1 MPPLGGIFIGLKY
14 ARSINFILDSS
25 GDHMGRITSFS
36 KQVVKVLICFCLVY
50 TPFFAN
56 AASLGGW
63 SLGSPVASGAS
74 AIVNGTK
81 EIILNGASK
90 IAKGTA
96 KITPNPTQ
104 VARVL
109 ARGGAGYA
117 LSVAVEQLLG
127 AVDWVLDPANNE
139 IRYKEPT
146 DNIPF
151 SGKFE
156 YQAGWFTGGTLTPE
170 TAPWTHSPD
179 PACRDTFSALKSAY
193 SATSYTCV
201 RRGTYDYET
210 CVKGGAFAGQCFTLS
225 RREAVSPVPEK
236 EEKSIPLDVVAQQVI
251 SNAAAGDVSAQQAIT
266 AAAQDVINEA
276 ENDSAKATP
285 IVQQLE
291 ASKSVE
297 AENTATGEQ
306 TQNPANPNV
315 TNIKLEFPAFCGWA
329 PLVCEAAQTVISFPI
344 TLTSWWNTV
353 NQWWLTLNEKADRW
367 ARSISEAWSEFNDTP
382 QKNEDT
388 ELEIEQPEI
397 EVDTDI
403 NFGGACPSPLST
415 SFSMFGST
423 HTMEFSF
430 DPVCE
435 IASFIKPVVVSI
447 SAFSAALIIGGIRTE
462 DD

>member
-1 MPPLGGIFIGLKY
+1 MPPLGGIFIGVKY
-14 ARSINFILDSS
+14 GRSINFILDSV
-25 GDHMGRITSFS
+25 GGYMGRITSFS

-63 SLGSPVASGAS
+63 SLGSPVAQGAS

-81 EIILNGASK
+81 EIVLNGASK

-96 KITPNPTQ
+96 KITPNVAQ
-104 VARVL
+104 VAKVL
-109 ARGGAGYA
+109 RGGVAGYA

-127 AVDWVLDPANNE
+127 AVDWVLDPANNQISYIDPNQPQE
-139 IRYKEPT
+139 
-146 DNIPF
+146 PF
-151 SGKFE
+151 SKYY
-156 YQAGWFTGGTLTPE
+156 YQPPGQSYKCYSLSDCRSRVQASNKDNKVNSCVFLSSGNMSCSIT
-170 TAPWTHSPD
+170 TASGQKINYELRRYVNPVYD
-179 PACRDTFSALKSAY
+179 PAAD
-193 SATSYTCV
+193 
-201 RRGTYDYET
+201 
-210 CVKGGAFAGQCFTLS
+210 
-225 RREAVSPVPEK
+225 PER
-236 EEKSIPLDVVAQQVI
+236 KSIPLSTVAQQVI
-251 SNAAAGDVSAQQAIT
+251 SNAAGGDMSAQQAIT

-276 ENDSAKATP
+276 ENDSAKAAP

-291 ASKSVE
+291 ASKAIE

-329 PLVCEAAQTVISFPI
+329 PTVCEAAQTVISFPI
-344 TLTSWWNTV
+344 TLTGWWNTA
-353 NQWWLTLNEKADRW
+353 NQKADSW
-367 ARSISEAWSEFNDTP
+367 AQSISQAWAEFNDTP
-382 QKNEDT
+382 PKNEDT

-403 NFGGACPSPLST
+403 NFGGACPAPLST

>member
-1 MPPLGGIFIGLKY
+1 MPPLGGIFIGVKY
-14 ARSINFILDSS
+14 GRSINFILDSV
-25 GDHMGRITSFS
+25 GGYMGRITSFS

-96 KITPNPTQ
+96 KITPNATQ
-104 VARVL
+104 VAKVL

-127 AVDWVLDPANNE
+127 AVDWVLDPANNRIKYYE
-139 IRYKEPT
+139 DGYVYS
-146 DNIPF
+146 N
-151 SGKFE
+151 
-156 YQAGWFTGGTLTPE
+156 L
-170 TAPWTHSPD
+170 PD
-179 PACRDTFSALKSAY
+179 PNQTGAISGTSLSDVCSRSIASFEAQNNYGYKY
-193 SATSYTCV
+193 HSATAEPLKCYFTQGSSSTK
-201 RRGTYDYET
+201 YE
-210 CVKGGAFAGQCFTLS
+210 FTIYKTLVGE
-225 RREAVSPVPEK
+225 R
-236 EEKSIPLDVVAQQVI
+236 EEKYLPLPVVAQKVI
-251 SNAAAGDVSAQQAIT
+251 SNAAGGDVSAQQAIT

-276 ENDSAKATP
+276 ENDSAKAAP
-285 IVQQLE
+285 IIQQLE
-291 ASKSVE
+291 ASKTVE

-306 TQNPANPNV
+306 TQNPEKPNV
-315 TNIKLEFPAFCGWA
+315 TDISLEFPAFCGWA

-344 TLTSWWNTV
+344 TLTQWWNTA
-353 NQWWLTLNEKADRW
+353 NQKADSW
-367 ARSISEAWSEFNDTP
+367 AQSISQAWAEFNDTP
-382 QKNEDT
+382 PKNEDT

-403 NFGGACPSPLST
+403 NFGGACPAPLST

>member
-1 MPPLGGIFIGLKY
+1 
-14 ARSINFILDSS
+14 
-25 GDHMGRITSFS
+25 MGRITSFS

-96 KITPNPTQ
+96 KITPNASQ
-104 VARVL
+104 VANVL
-109 ARGGAGYA
+109 KRGAAGYA

-127 AVDWVLDPANNE
+127 AVDWVLDPANNH
-139 IRYKEPT
+139 IVYKEPKPGT
-146 DNIPF
+146 GNWVATVSGQTLYF
-151 SGKFE
+151 STADSACKAHKISGWE
-156 YQAGWFTGGTLTPE
+156 YSHSVTHGNYASCFFSNGSVVVDFHNVDYVGTAE
-170 TAPWTHSPD
+170 
-179 PACRDTFSALKSAY
+179 
-193 SATSYTCV
+193 
-201 RRGTYDYET
+201 E
-210 CVKGGAFAGQCFTLS
+210 
-225 RREAVSPVPEK
+225 
-236 EEKSIPLDVVAQQVI
+236 EEKSIPLETVAQQVI
-251 SNAAAGDVSAQQAIT
+251 SNAAGGDVSAQQAIT
-266 AAAQDVINEA
+266 AAAQDIINDA
-276 ENDSAKATP
+276 EKDSAKAAP
-285 IVQQLE
+285 IIQQLE
-291 ASKSVE
+291 ASKTVE

-306 TQNPANPNV
+306 TQNPEKPNV
-315 TNIKLEFPAFCGWA
+315 TDISLEFPAFCGWA
-329 PLVCEAAQTVISFPI
+329 PTVCEAAQTVISFPI
-344 TLTSWWNTV
+344 TLTSWWNTA
-353 NQWWLTLNEKADRW
+353 NQKADSW
-367 ARSISEAWSEFNDTP
+367 ANSISQAWAEFNDTP
-382 QKNEDT
+382 PKNEDT

-415 SFSMFGST
+415 SFSMFGTT

>member
-1 MPPLGGIFIGLKY
+1 MPPLGGIFIGVIGVKY
-14 ARSINFILDSS
+14 GRSINFILDSV
-25 GDHMGRITSFS
+25 GGYMGSITSFS

-96 KITPNPTQ
+96 KITPNAAQ
-104 VARVL
+104 VAKVL
-109 ARGGAGYA
+109 RGGVAGYA

-127 AVDWVLDPANNE
+127 SVDWVLDPANNQIVYTQNCE
-139 IRYKEPT
+139 ANSTCPASKYLYKSNVDNKVFSEPNALCSYIQT
-146 DNIPF
+146 F
-151 SGKFE
+151 YKK
-156 YQAGWFTGGTLTPE
+156 GGTDVRSYTLIDEGLGGNVCKFTYVYQGKTYSDLNGGILVVNP
-170 TAPWTHSPD
+170 AYD
-179 PACRDTFSALKSAY
+179 PAA
-193 SATSYTCV
+193 
-201 RRGTYDYET
+201 
-210 CVKGGAFAGQCFTLS
+210 
-225 RREAVSPVPEK
+225 EK
-236 EEKSIPLDVVAQQVI
+236 EQKTLPLETVAQKVI
-251 SNAAAGDVSAQQAIT
+251 SNAAAGDASAQQAIT

-276 ENDSAKATP
+276 ENDSAKAAP
-285 IVQQLE
+285 IIQQLE
-291 ASKSVE
+291 ASKAIE

-344 TLTSWWNTV
+344 TLTSWWNTA
-353 NQWWLTLNEKADRW
+353 NQKADSW
-367 ARSISEAWSEFNDTP
+367 ARSISEAWAEFNDTP
-382 QKNEDT
+382 PKNEDT

-397 EVDTDI
+397 EEVDTDI

>member
-1 MPPLGGIFIGLKY
+1 
-14 ARSINFILDSS
+14 
-25 GDHMGRITSFS
+25 MGRITSFS

-96 KITPNPTQ
+96 KITPNASQ
-104 VARVL
+104 VANVL
-109 ARGGAGYA
+109 KRGAAGYA

-127 AVDWVLDPANNE
+127 AVDWVLDPANNQ
-139 IRYKEPT
+139 IRYT
-146 DNIPF
+146 V
-151 SGKFE
+151 
-156 YQAGWFTGGTLTPE
+156 
-170 TAPWTHSPD
+170 PD
-179 PACRDTFSALKSAY
+179 VTCNSNSCTYSIDGLPSAY
-193 SATSYTCV
+193 ST
-201 RRGTYDYET
+201 GTAACNAYAKSLEKNGKTVLDSKYIVDNAMPGSPGYCT
-210 CVKGGAFAGQCFTLS
+210 GRIYLDGAFIQDYAIRVNQAAS
-225 RREAVSPVPEK
+225 DAK
-236 EEKSIPLDVVAQQVI
+236 EEEKTLPLDVVAQQVI

-276 ENDSAKATP
+276 ENDSAKAAP

-291 ASKSVE
+291 ASKAIE

-329 PLVCEAAQTVISFPI
+329 PTVCEAAQVVISFPQTI
-344 TLTSWWNTV
+344 TNWWETGKSKAE
-353 NQWWLTLNEKADRW
+353 QWAT
-367 ARSISEAWSEFNDTP
+367 SISEAWTKVKEEYADKPEENT
-382 QKNEDT
+382 DT
-388 ELEIEQPEI
+388 ELEIPDLEQDI

-403 NFGGACPSPLST
+403 SFGGSCPAPLST

>member
-1 MPPLGGIFIGLKY
+1 MPPLGGIFIGVKY
-14 ARSINFILDSS
+14 GRSINFILDSV
-25 GDHMGRITSFS
+25 GGYMGRITSFS

-56 AASLGGW
+56 AAGLGGW
-63 SLGSPVASGAS
+63 SLSSPVAQGAS

-90 IAKGTA
+90 IARGTA
-96 KITPNPTQ
+96 KITPNASQ
-104 VARVL
+104 VAKVL

-127 AVDWVLDPANNE
+127 AVDWVLDPANNR
-139 IRYKEPT
+139 IKYYT
-146 DNIPF
+146 DSANCTY
-151 SGKFE
+151 SGVGCPHAQKY
-156 YQAGWFTGGTLTPE
+156 YQCHGRGMATCANYFDNPQSACNDVLTKNSVGAVSVTLTGTMCRGYNSTGKLVYDGYLNTFTNP
-170 TAPWTHSPD
+170 AYD
-179 PACRDTFSALKSAY
+179 PSAE
-193 SATSYTCV
+193 
-201 RRGTYDYET
+201 R
-210 CVKGGAFAGQCFTLS
+210 
-225 RREAVSPVPEK
+225 

-251 SNAAAGDVSAQQAIT
+251 SNAAGGDVSAQQAIT

-276 ENDSAKATP
+276 ENDSAKAAP

-397 EVDTDI
+397 EVDTGI

>member
-1 MPPLGGIFIGLKY
+1 MPPLGGIFIGVKY
-14 ARSINFILDSS
+14 GRSINLILDSV
-25 GDHMGRITSFS
+25 GGYMGSITSFS

-96 KITPNPTQ
+96 KITPNAAQ
-104 VARVL
+104 VAKILRNGV
-109 ARGGAGYA
+109 AGYA

-127 AVDWVLDPANNE
+127 AVDWVLDAENNK
-139 IRYKEPT
+139 IRYRTEP
-146 DNIPF
+146 DQCQYLYKYKGKDYCPNALAAAANKFYLDMGFENPDCSVHIPNV
-151 SGKFE
+151 
-156 YQAGWFTGGTLTPE
+156 GGTATIECAGLGGTVGSASPILNPDYSE
-170 TAPWTHSPD
+170 TAED
-179 PACRDTFSALKSAY
+179 
-193 SATSYTCV
+193 
-201 RRGTYDYET
+201 DY
-210 CVKGGAFAGQCFTLS
+210 
-225 RREAVSPVPEK
+225 P
-236 EEKSIPLDVVAQQVI
+236 KSIPLETVAQKVI
-251 SNAAAGDVSAQQAIT
+251 SNAAGGDVSAQQAT
-266 AAAQDVINEA
+266 MSAAQEIINDSEK
-276 ENDSAKATP
+276 DSAKAAP

-291 ASKSVE
+291 ASKAIE
-297 AENTATGEQ
+297 EENTATGEQ
-306 TQNPANPNV
+306 TQNPEKPNV
-315 TNIKLEFPAFCGWA
+315 TDISLEFPAFCGWA
-329 PLVCEAAQTVISFPI
+329 PTVCEAAQTVISFPR
-344 TLTSWWNTV
+344 TLTNWWNTA
-353 NQWWLTLNEKADRW
+353 NQKADSW
-367 ARSISEAWSEFNDTP
+367 AQSISQAWAEFNDTP
-382 QKNEDT
+382 SKNEDT

-423 HTMEFSF
+423 HAMEFSF

>member
-1 MPPLGGIFIGLKY
+1 MPPLGGIFIGVKY
-14 ARSINFILDSS
+14 GRSINLILDSV
-25 GDHMGRITSFS
+25 GGYMGRITSFS

-50 TPFFAN
+50 IPFFAN

-96 KITPNPTQ
+96 KITPNASQ
-104 VARVL
+104 VANVL
-109 ARGGAGYA
+109 KRGAAGYA

-127 AVDWVLDPANNE
+127 AVDWVLDPANNQIVYTKPSDLPAPNGAFVWIWAGCSSYQACTVEGIIGSTPQAACQKWADARQPLTVSRTISMSE
-139 IRYKEPT
+139 IRARCIFS
-146 DNIPF
+146 DNTQQDVQRVANPAYDPDAEDQ
-151 SGKFE
+151 KK
-156 YQAGWFTGGTLTPE
+156 TLPLE
-170 TAPWTHSPD
+170 T
-179 PACRDTFSALKSAY
+179 
-193 SATSYTCV
+193 
-201 RRGTYDYET
+201 
-210 CVKGGAFAGQCFTLS
+210 
-225 RREAVSPVPEK
+225 
-236 EEKSIPLDVVAQQVI
+236 VAQKVI
-251 SNAAAGDVSAQQAIT
+251 SNAAGGDVSAQQAIT

-276 ENDSAKATP
+276 ENDSAKAAP

-291 ASKSVE
+291 ASKAIE

-329 PLVCEAAQTVISFPI
+329 PTVCEAAQTVISFPI
-344 TLTSWWNTV
+344 TLTGWWNTA
-353 NQWWLTLNEKADRW
+353 NQKADSW
-367 ARSISEAWSEFNDTP
+367 AQSISQAWAEFNDTP
-382 QKNEDT
+382 PKNEDT

-403 NFGGACPSPLST
+403 NFGGACPAPLST

>member
-1 MPPLGGIFIGLKY
+1 MPPLGGIFIGVKY
-14 ARSINFILDSS
+14 GRSINLILDSV
-25 GDHMGRITSFS
+25 GGYMGRITSFS

-96 KITPNPTQ
+96 KITPNATQ
-104 VARVL
+104 VAKVL

-127 AVDWVLDPANNE
+127 AVDWVLDPANNVV
-139 IRYKEPT
+139 RYREKDVPADQDPT
-146 DNIPF
+146 VQYLF
-151 SGKFE
+151 SGAYNVTYSPRLASPSAVCSYLLNDYIFKE
-156 YQAGWFTGGTLTPE
+156 GKVFTG
-170 TAPWTHSPD
+170 
-179 PACRDTFSALKSAY
+179 TFSTQLTSTYPHPSY
-193 SATSYTCV
+193 SCLFPKIGG
-201 RRGTYDYET
+201 GTYE
-210 CVKGGAFAGQCFTLS
+210 VTLYTVVNPIYDPN
-225 RREAVSPVPEK
+225 AEK
-236 EEKSIPLDVVAQQVI
+236 DNEEKTIPLETVAQKVI
-251 SNAAAGDVSAQQAIT
+251 SNAAGGDVSAQEAIT
-266 AAAQDVINEA
+266 AAAQDIINDA
-276 ENDSAKATP
+276 EKDSAKAAP
-285 IVQQLE
+285 IINQLE
-291 ASKSVE
+291 ASKTVE
-297 AENTATGEQ
+297 ADNTATGEQ
-306 TQNPANPNV
+306 TQNPEKPNV
-315 TNIKLEFPAFCGWA
+315 TDISLEFPAFCGWA
-329 PLVCEAAQTVISFPI
+329 PTVCEAAQTVISFPI
-344 TLTSWWNTV
+344 TLT
-353 NQWWLTLNEKADRW
+353 QWWETSNQKADSW
-367 ARSISEAWSEFNDTP
+367 AQSISEAWAEFNDTP
-382 QKNEDT
+382 PKNEDT